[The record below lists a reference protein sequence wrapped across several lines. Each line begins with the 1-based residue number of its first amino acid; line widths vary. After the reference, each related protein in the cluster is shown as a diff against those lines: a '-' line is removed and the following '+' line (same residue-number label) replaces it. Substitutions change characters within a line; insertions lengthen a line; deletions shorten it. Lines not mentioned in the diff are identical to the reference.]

1 LREISLFDPVLFLYP
16 FIMANTKSALKR
28 VRQTATRTQHN
39 RSVKTSIKTKMR
51 KLRGLIDAKDAENAR
66 KAFEDLSSRLD
77 KAAKT
82 GVIHP
87 NKADRK
93 KSQYNKALV
102 KLTAGS

>member
-1 LREISLFDPVLFLYP
+1 
-16 FIMANTKSALKR
+16 MANSKSALKR
-28 VRQTATRTQHN
+28 VRQTQTRTQRN
-39 RSVKTSIKTKMR
+39 KAVKTGIKSKMR
-51 KLRGLIDAKDAENAR
+51 KLRELIDAKDTENAQ
-66 KAFEDLSSRLD
+66 KAFDEFSSRLD

-102 KLTAGS
+102 ELTSKS